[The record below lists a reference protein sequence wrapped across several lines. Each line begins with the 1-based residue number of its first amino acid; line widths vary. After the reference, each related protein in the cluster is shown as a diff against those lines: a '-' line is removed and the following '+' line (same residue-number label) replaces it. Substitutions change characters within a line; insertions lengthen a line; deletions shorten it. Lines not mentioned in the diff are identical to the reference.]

1 MSYYVITSTV
11 NLGGENEKY
20 QISDLMLFFILFFF
34 FFHRWWFNSYIQDLF
49 TYPRVAKI
57 FLQKFYKFVYS
68 QVCDPNLIFEQV
80 QSSFFSHVDISSY
93 STNFLI

>member
-34 FFHRWWFNSYIQDLF
+34 SSIDGGLIHIFKTFLPIPELQRFFFRSFINLFIVRFVIQ
-49 TYPRVAKI
+49 I
-57 FLQKFYKFVYS
+57 
-68 QVCDPNLIFEQV
+68 
-80 QSSFFSHVDISSY
+80 
-93 STNFLI
+93 